1 MTTDTSKKTRR
12 RRIAP
17 AYLRRKGAIGPDGK
31 RGPDRAIT
39 YLWVDGTRR
48 QVHLGL
54 WMHPES
60 RERFAK
66 VLSHYVQG
74 EEAEALAA
82 SRQRHEPDDSVIT
95 VEELVGQ
102 FLQHAQSYYRR
113 ADGTQSGEH
122 RNFIDAATPLLEL
135 YGDLP
140 VDKFGCPELERVRE
154 HMTKTWR
161 HRPRKDG
168 RSRLSLTTVNDRV
181 QRIRRMFRWGV
192 PKRLVTA
199 AVVEDLRQLENLKR
213 GRCAEVK
220 DPEKIL
226 PVAWEDVE
234 AVLNVTPPT
243 IQAMIRLQ
251 WASGARPGEICAM
264 RSEDLERTNNGIWR
278 YRPQTHK
285 TQHLGKDRI
294 IPIDAE
300 AQNALEP
307 FLLQVP
313 QPPADMPLFSPA
325 RAQAERAAQKRATR
339 RTKVQPSQVE
349 RANRTRERN
358 AARSASDRYDV
369 NAYRLAIHYGVDA
382 VNASAR
388 RLAIVTALAGLV
400 DAPTAELIDGA
411 LRRLPSRMTHAEVEA
426 SLAQILKDLQAPN
439 RRSTIAA
446 AMKAVQVQREVPYW
460 GPHQI
465 RHAYGFRMGPVI
477 GVENLRVLM
486 GHSDIR
492 TTMRYFMCDVDRAF
506 DALARIP
513 HQAHAT

>member
-1 MTTDTSKKTRR
+1 MDATR
-12 RRIAP
+12 
-17 AYLRRKGAIGPDGK
+17 
-31 RGPDRAIT
+31 
-39 YLWVDGTRR
+39 
-48 QVHLGL
+48 
-54 WMHPES
+54 ES
-60 RERFAK
+60 RAVREGAD
-66 VLSHYVQG
+66 HYVQG

-82 SRQRHEPDDSVIT
+82 SRQRHEPDDAVIT

-102 FLQHAQSYYRR
+102 FLQHAQGYYRR

-154 HMTKTWR
+154 NMTKTWR

-168 RSRLSLTTVNDRV
+168 RSRLSLTTVNARI

-234 AVLNVTPPT
+234 AVMNVTPPT

-264 RSEDLERTNNGIWR
+264 RAGDLERTTNGIWR

-294 IPIDAE
+294 VPIDAD
-300 AQNALEP
+300 AQKALEP

-313 QPPADMPLFSPA
+313 QPPADMPLFSPT
-325 RAQAERAAQKRATR
+325 RAQAERAAQKRSAR
-339 RTKVQPSQVE
+339 RTRVQPSQVE
-349 RANRTRERN
+349 RAMLAQERN
-358 AARSASDRYDV
+358 PTRSASDRYDV
-369 NAYRLAIHYGVDA
+369 NAYRLAIHYGIDA
-382 VNASAR
+382 INAPAR
-388 RLAIVTALAGLV
+388 SLAIVTALAARA
-400 DAPTAELIDGA
+400 DAKIVELIDRS
-411 LRRLPSRMTHAEVEA
+411 LRRLPSRMTHDEIEA
-426 SLAQILKDLQAPN
+426 SLASLVKQVKVPN
-439 RRSTIAA
+439 HRAAIAA
-446 AMKAVQVQREVPYW
+446 AMKAVCGRREVPYW

-506 DALARIP
+506 DALARIG
-513 HQAHAT
+513 AV